1 MGLFS
6 SIGSALGISASSA
19 FSGAAGLIG
28 GALSYR
34 GQQKANQANVNLAN
48 TGYQRAMADMRSAGL
63 NPILAGKLGPAASPN
78 MLSELGAGVQGFTN
92 TAQTASTLGL
102 QSAQREKTLADIGL
116 TDAQIS
122 KVLQETDNLK
132 EQLRGIEYVN
142 DIKAVVANF
151 VRESGLSEVTGEGGS
166 TIRKIYD
173 YVFDLA
179 KETFSSDPKRLKQAQ
194 KFIWDGVQEG
204 TKKAKEAWQWISP
217 DPNNP

>member
-1 MGLFS
+1 MGLLS
-6 SIGSALGISASSA
+6 SIGSAFGL
-19 FSGAAGLIG
+19 SGTAGLIG
-28 GALSYR
+28 GALGYL
-34 GQQKANQANVNLAN
+34 GQKSANRANVNLAN
-48 TGYQRAMADMRSAGL
+48 TGYQRAMADMRAAGL
-63 NPILAGKLGPAASPN
+63 NPILAGKLGPAASPT

-92 TAQTASTLGL
+92 TAQAVSSMGL
-102 QSAQREKTLADIGL
+102 QSAQRDKTLVEIGL
-116 TDAQIS
+116 TDAQIR

-142 DIKAVVANF
+142 DIKAVVATF

-217 DPNNP
+217 DPN